1 MWGSLPLAGERLLAS
16 RWLMMRRWGVPLA
29 GDLVWRQLPLTG
41 LSRMLAGLRRRRD
54 VPLAG
59 SGVWRLPRRW
69 WDLPW
74 AGLSRLQWLDVASL
88 LLKWRRDLPV
98 LGLTGRR
105 KMWVLPVTG

>member
-1 MWGSLPLAGERLLAS
+1 MWGALPVAGERLLAS

-74 AGLSRLQWLDVASL
+74 AGLSRLQW
-88 LLKWRRDLPV
+88 RRNLPV
-98 LGLTGRR
+98 PGLTGRR